1 MGNWTTICVPES
13 LRLTTEPDQPAGG
26 AMRQRTAVRL
36 VMYCSQTE
44 GAADCCIEAA
54 IMLNAKDD
62 DMTFVLSLCA
72 RLLLGVELER
82 ERTL

>member
-1 MGNWTTICVPES
+1 M
-13 LRLTTEPDQPAGG
+13 
-26 AMRQRTAVRL
+26 MQRTAVRL

-72 RLLLGVELER
+72 RLQLGVEL
-82 ERTL
+82 

>member
-1 MGNWTTICVPES
+1 
-13 LRLTTEPDQPAGG
+13 
-26 AMRQRTAVRL
+26 MRQRTAVRL

-62 DMTFVLSLCA
+62 DMTFVLSFVCA
-72 RLLLGVELER
+72 YVRELIQRRDLLER
-82 ERTL
+82 ARELKESTRYEGGK